1 VNYFPLPTGSA
12 IAGENF
18 QENVSNTT
26 TYDSYLARL
35 DYNIGPRDLIYG
47 AYGATNPYMVNP
59 SFSPASIF
67 DYINTQS
74 AKNAYVQETHTFNA
88 DLLNVIRFGYNNGS
102 IFYSTKGTGSQN
114 FVAAFGLANLDPP
127 PSQYEPPAVS
137 LTTHTGLGNAA
148 SPQGA
153 SQNLYQFSDE
163 VSIVHGKHS
172 LYVGGELDRLQMD
185 GNWTLDN
192 NGAYSFSGEY
202 TSNHNTGKLGGGSDI
217 ADLLLGFPASATGA
231 TGVTLVKFREWN
243 VMPYVRT
250 RQAKAH

>member
-192 NGAYSFSGEY
+192 NGAYSFSG
-202 TSNHNTGKLGGGSDI
+202 
-217 ADLLLGFPASATGA
+217 
-231 TGVTLVKFREWN
+231 
-243 VMPYVRT
+243 
-250 RQAKAH
+250 